1 MRVHFWGVRGSI
13 PTPILPSQIQSK
25 IAAVVQRV
33 QAKDLVS
40 PEAREAFLATLP
52 PYLAGTVGGNS
63 TCVEVRLD
71 DDTLVIIDAGS
82 GIAALGNSLKRQR
95 DHVRHYHLFFT
106 HFHWDHIQGLPFFV
120 PPVYDPRCKI
130 TFHSPIQGFEKFLR
144 DQMRYPYFPI
154 TMETMNAELEFDV
167 LTGAPVQI
175 ADAEVRYRE
184 VKHPGRAF
192 SYRFTEKGRSFIFS
206 TDTELTEEDF
216 RKSPRNRDFYEDVDL
231 IVMDSQYTLDE
242 AIEKYDWGHS
252 SYSLAV
258 DFASEW
264 GIDRLVL
271 YHHEPL
277 YDDKKMYAILK
288 SSQWYASH
296 LEGKKIEILLA
307 REDLDLRI

>member
-1 MRVHFWGVRGSI
+1 MRVHFWGVRGSM
-13 PTPILPSQIQSK
+13 PTPILPWQIQSK

-33 QAKDLVS
+33 EPKDLVS
-40 PEAREAFLATLP
+40 PETREAFLASLP
-52 PYLAGTVGGNS
+52 PYLTGTIGGNS
-63 TCVEVRLD
+63 TCIEIRLE
-71 DDTLVIIDAGS
+71 DDTLIIIDAGS
-82 GIAALGNSLKRQR
+82 GIAPLGTALRKRR
-95 DHVRHYHLFFT
+95 EHVRNYHIFFT
-106 HFHWDHIQGLPFFV
+106 HFHWDHIQGFPFFT

-130 TFHSPIQGFEKFLR
+130 TLHSPIQGFESFLR
-144 DQMRYPYFPI
+144 EQMRYPYFPI
-154 TMETMNAELEFDV
+154 TMDTMNAELEFDV
-167 LTGAPVQI
+167 LTGEPVRI
-175 ADAEVRYRE
+175 GPAEISYRE

-192 SYRFTEKGRSFIFS
+192 SYKFTENNKSFIFS
-206 TDTELTEEDF
+206 TDTELTEDDF
-216 RKSPRNRDFYEDVDL
+216 QKNEANRRFYEDVEV

-264 GIDRLVL
+264 RIDRLVL

-296 LEGKKIEILLA
+296 LEGKRPSIQLA
-307 REDLDLRI
+307 SEDLDLVI